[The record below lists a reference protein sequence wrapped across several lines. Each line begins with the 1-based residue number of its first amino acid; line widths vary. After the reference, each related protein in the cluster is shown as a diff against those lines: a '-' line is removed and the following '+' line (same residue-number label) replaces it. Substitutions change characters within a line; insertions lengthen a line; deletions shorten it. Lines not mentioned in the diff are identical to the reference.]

1 MVQELDFEDIRP
13 YYDEEINAALHR
25 ITAVPEFG
33 KILEFLF
40 PYRSKIE
47 IIDELKQIRTAL
59 DFQKQFMHPLVNS
72 IVHKT
77 SKGLTYSGFEY
88 LEPVTPYLFVANH
101 RDIVLDS
108 AMLQVLLLDN
118 GHLTSEITFGSNLMT
133 NQFIIDLGKV
143 NRMFKVY
150 RGGNRIELL
159 RNSQLLSA
167 YIRHTI
173 IHKRTSAWIAQRNGR
188 TKDGNDKTE
197 SGLLKM
203 FNISGT
209 CEFDES
215 FAELNIVPLS
225 ISYEYEPCCALKVK
239 EISETLKGLT
249 YHKAPHE
256 DLTSIIAGI
265 TQHKGRIHLSVCPP
279 VNRFLQE
286 SRRTTVYND
295 RINKLA
301 SRIDTEIYRHYTLWP
316 TNYIAYDLLNHS
328 STYLPHYTA
337 EQKDEFIA
345 YMHREL
351 SGQKID
357 NQEHVDLLLKLYAN
371 PVLNATSVSPDQI
384 S

>member
-1 MVQELDFEDIRP
+1 MVQELDFEDVRP
-13 YYDEEINAALHR
+13 YYDDEINAALHR

-40 PYRSKIE
+40 PERSKTD
-47 IIDELKQIRTAL
+47 IIHELKQIQTAL

-88 LEPVTPYLFVANH
+88 LEPGTPYLFVANH

-108 AMLQVLLLDN
+108 AILQVLLLDN
-118 GHLTSEITFGSNLMT
+118 GHLTSEITFGSNLMIS
-133 NQFIIDLGKV
+133 QFIIDLGKV

-150 RGGNRIELL
+150 RGGNRLELL
-159 RNSQLLSA
+159 RNSQLLSS

-173 IHKRTSAWIAQRNGR
+173 TQKLTSAWIAQRNGR

-209 CEFDES
+209 CEFNES
-215 FAELNIVPLS
+215 FAELNMVPLS

-239 EISETLKGLT
+239 EVSVTLKGLT

-265 TQHKGRIHLSVCPP
+265 TQQKGRIHLSVCPP
-279 VNRFLQE
+279 VNRFLAE
-286 SRRTTVYND
+286 SRDMTVYND

-316 TNYIAYDLLNHS
+316 TNYIAYDLLSES
-328 STYLPHYTA
+328 STYSTFYTA
-337 EQKDEFIA
+337 AQKDEFID

-351 SGQKID
+351 SSQKID
-357 NQEHVDLLLKLYAN
+357 NQEHIEILLKLYAN
-371 PVLNATSVSPDQI
+371 PVLNATSVSSDQI
-384 S
+384 P